1 MSLTSTRPQCMD
13 CNKERKVDRLIHW
26 LIVAQVVLGIAIMA
40 SIVFAR
46 CSSAQPAE
54 GYDINQMREQHK
66 ELQLRTLEDSVSYFE
81 DGF

>member
-1 MSLTSTRPQCMD
+1 MD

-46 CSSAQPAE
+46 CSSPQPAE
-54 GYDINQMREQHK
+54 GYDINQLREQHK

>member
-40 SIVFAR
+40 SIVFVR
-46 CSSAQPAE
+46 CSAPPAE
-54 GYDINQMREQHK
+54 GCDINQLREQHK